1 MDSAFLKCFPNASS
15 LTTGGNLLRSKYST
29 KNIYF
34 TNSYAS
40 KVSEHRRKTQQYNFW
55 RVEQPTLNHH
65 YKCIEGGSTNKECN
79 RKYVVKGIPGPSSN
93 FEPHAFDPKNIFDS
107 VKYFLITFYKFSIP
121 HASFTRILSTISAS
135 FLVVEKLSDISPLFF
150 IGLLQAMIPFS
161 FVEIY
166 VNSLNQLFD
175 IEIDKINKPYL
186 PLASGEISFTTGII
200 VVASCLTLSIY
211 FGWII
216 GSWPLIWGIL
226 ICLFLW
232 TAYSINVPLLRWKKH
247 PLLAAMC
254 MFVTWGFIFPTSIF
268 FHMQTFVFKK
278 PTIFPRSLIFNMVFV
293 SIFFVGMALCKDIP
307 DIEGDKAFGIYSLPA
322 RIGPKRVFWISVSLF
337 ETAFGVALLMG
348 ATSSSSLWIKIVT
361 GLGHSVL
368 ASILWYKAKSVDLR
382 CNASIASFYLF
393 IWKLLSVEYF
403 FIPLIR

>member
-361 GLGHSVL
+361 
-368 ASILWYKAKSVDLR
+368 
-382 CNASIASFYLF
+382 
-393 IWKLLSVEYF
+393 LLSVEYF